1 MNQSCLRSAPAARFI
16 AGPPGDFRN
25 MTRATAKQL
34 WFMSEYYHAESD
46 ALRREQYLKTTKG
59 KRTLRLMLRDTL
71 ARHDV

>member
-1 MNQSCLRSAPAARFI
+1 
-16 AGPPGDFRN
+16 
-25 MTRATAKQL
+25 
-34 WFMSEYYHAESD
+34 MSEYYHAESD